1 MAPDKLSSL
10 RTKTV
15 LAVQSPRTDE
25 GIKAL
30 RYEEILPARP
40 PIPVTI
46 APPRSPPTDTHPA
59 LRRSTSDTDERD
71 PRKRDSGLAPTEST
85 AAREGSLI
93 TGEESSLSAPAN
105 KHLADT
111 SGSGRYEVPMTPKTP
126 KTVRSDSTSTIS
138 RWRRGSCKIET
149 VPGSPRSTESKSNGS
164 EAEFSPITT
173 PIPTKS
179 ELQLDFMDHIA
190 FSKRGS
196 VLLGGKKALNRRSR
210 ANVIAR

>member
-1 MAPDKLSSL
+1 MAPDELSSL
-10 RTKTV
+10 RTKAV
-15 LAVQSPRTDE
+15 LTVQSLRTDE

-30 RYEEILPARP
+30 RYEETLPARP

-59 LRRSTSDTDERD
+59 LRRSTSGIREQDL
-71 PRKRDSGLAPTEST
+71 RKRDSGLAPTEST

-93 TGEESSLSAPAN
+93 TGEESSLPAPAN
-105 KHLADT
+105 KSLADT
-111 SGSGRYEVPMTPKTP
+111 SGPARREVPKTP
-126 KTVRSDSTSTIS
+126 NTVKSDSASTIS
-138 RWRRGSCKIET
+138 RWRRGSGNKET
-149 VPGSPRSTESKSNGS
+149 VPGSPKSTESKSYGS

-190 FSKRGS
+190 FSKHGS

>member
-10 RTKTV
+10 RTKTIIT
-15 LAVQSPRTDE
+15 VQSPRTDE

-30 RYEEILPARP
+30 RYEETLPAKP

-59 LRRSTSDTDERD
+59 LRRSTSGIEERD

-85 AAREGSLI
+85 AAREGSFI
-93 TGEESSLSAPAN
+93 TGEESSLSAPTNKSLAN
-105 KHLADT
+105 T
-111 SGSGRYEVPMTPKTP
+111 SGPVRHEVPKTP
-126 KTVRSDSTSTIS
+126 NTVKSDSVSTTSK
-138 RWRRGSCKIET
+138 WRRGSGKIET
-149 VPGSPRSTESKSNGS
+149 VPGSPGSTESRSNGS

-196 VLLGGKKALNRRSR
+196 VLLSGKKALNRRSR
-210 ANVIAR
+210 ANIIAR